1 MSIAVLPQSTVR
13 TLVSTQVLLT
23 PGSIVKELV
32 DNALDGGATS
42 ISLEIDDTTV
52 SYLCVRDNGSGIP
65 YGEDRDLMCL
75 RHTTSKIESFDDLQ
89 TGKVE
94 TLGFRGEALASLAE
108 IAGKLEI
115 TTRAKGDVVAEKWTV
130 SKDGRRLDT
139 RNASQT
145 QGTTVTAYAIF
156 QSIPVRKETYIKESK
171 KALISI
177 SRYLRAVAMLRR
189 GLRVT
194 FKVRRPISVPSV
206 FSGEKTLVQSVR
218 VCLGKDAV
226 SHSEFIR
233 KVFDDEWAIEAVLP
247 KCDNT
252 SEILPKSSKKDFKQ
266 VVYAVDGR
274 PLNISLPTAK
284 KLSKLTK
291 KYLRSSSR
299 ELILCHIST
308 PAGRPSYDVNVEPA
322 KDDVLF
328 YHETGVLAKWA
339 QLLESVYPEGLSES
353 CGQYP
358 PDGDSQTEQVVD
370 DFESYIRRDAPLDL
384 HSPDR
389 KDDDIEI
396 HSVEGDREIEHI
408 ADEDEDPT
416 EESSVGNDT
425 STGHDNGSII
435 HTFAGKHIEGEN
447 GLRCGAIEEDN
458 EDDDE
463 EEDYR
468 QDVNLHNPWVIA
480 KLNRI
485 QKPRTDSGVVS
496 SGHNRTN
503 STPWSLGITSPR
515 NETAQ
520 ALVASW
526 NPDDETATP
535 VSKERCREV
544 YRTPLSGDNAK
555 NFSSD
560 STATS
565 PIKKFLPFSV
575 LSPSN
580 TSLTQPSSP
589 VENSPTRQVHGCDK
603 EGPPQS
609 NSGLATVPKKRS
621 FLKMANLEQFMGHAD
636 SGDSNDNAEE
646 VQPDSSAW
654 RRNPPSLRSPNKS
667 HDQNESR
674 KRYRPVQSS
683 SVPLEFIPRGEETYP
698 YLVRLGYNGATDMT
712 DILDSDASLVLLA
725 EIQEQLRGSLDPYWL
740 RETGES
746 TRCWDGASVKRLVLS
761 IAEKSENAEL
771 KKQIGRMDMF
781 RGDKEWMV
789 FA

>member
-1 MSIAVLPQSTVR
+1 MSIGVLPQSTVR

-23 PGSIVKELV
+23 PESIVKELI

-130 SKDGRRLDT
+130 AKDGSRLDT

-145 QGTTVTAYAIF
+145 QGTTVTAYALF

-177 SRYLRAVAMLRR
+177 NRFLRAIAMLRR

-206 FSGEKTLVQSVR
+206 FTGEKTLVQGVR

-226 SHSEFIR
+226 SYSEFIR
-233 KVFDDEWAIEAVLP
+233 EVFDDEWAIEAVLP
-247 KCDNT
+247 KCDNS

-266 VVYAVDGR
+266 VIYAVDGR

-299 ELILCHIST
+299 ELVLCHIST
-308 PAGRPSYDVNVEPA
+308 PAGRPCYDVNVEPA

-328 YHETGVLAKWA
+328 YDETGVLKKWA
-339 QLLESVYPEGLSES
+339 QVLERVYLEGLSEP
-353 CGQYP
+353 CGHP
-358 PDGDSQTEQVVD
+358 PTDRDSHTEQVVD
-370 DFESYIRRDAPLDL
+370 DFESYILPDAPLDL
-384 HSPDR
+384 DAPVR
-389 KDDDIEI
+389 NDDDIEI
-396 HSVEGDREIEHI
+396 HSVERDRRTDHVP
-408 ADEDEDPT
+408 DEGPI
-416 EESSVGNDT
+416 EESSVGNETNT
-425 STGHDNGSII
+425 SHDHGSII
-435 HTFAGKHIEGEN
+435 ETFVRKDIEGANE
-447 GLRCGAIEEDN
+447 LRRGEIEEDN
-458 EDDDE
+458 NDDE
-463 EEDYR
+463 KEEDYR
-468 QDVNLHNPWVIA
+468 QDVNLHNPWIIA

-485 QKPRTDSGVVS
+485 QKPWADSGAVI

-503 STPWSLGITSPR
+503 STSTLEISSQR
-515 NETAQ
+515 NETAH
-520 ALVASW
+520 ARVASW
-526 NPDDETATP
+526 NPDDETVTP

-544 YRTPLSGDNAK
+544 YPTPLSGDNTR

-560 STATS
+560 TTATS
-565 PIKKFLPFSV
+565 PIKNFLPFSV

-589 VENSPTRQVHGCDK
+589 VENSPTRHVHGCDK
-603 EGPPQS
+603 GRTPQS

-621 FLKMANLEQFMGHAD
+621 FLKTANLEQFMGHAD
-636 SGDSNDNAEE
+636 SGDSNDDAEE
-646 VQPDSSAW
+646 VQPDSGPW
-654 RRNPPSLRSPNKS
+654 RRNPPGLPSPNES
-667 HDQNESR
+667 RGQNARR

-683 SVPLEFIPRGEETYP
+683 SVPLEFIPLGEETYP

-712 DILDSDASLVLLA
+712 DILDPDASLVLLA

-740 RETGES
+740 RETGDS
-746 TRCWDGASVKRLVLS
+746 TRCWDEASVKRLVLS

-771 KKQIGRMDMF
+771 KQQVGRMDVF

>member
-23 PGSIVKELV
+23 PESIVKELI

-75 RHTTSKIESFDDLQ
+75 RYTTSKIESFDDLQ

-130 SKDGRRLDT
+130 GKDGSRLDT
-139 RNASQT
+139 RSASQT
-145 QGTTVTAYAIF
+145 QGTTVTAYALF

-171 KALISI
+171 KALMSI
-177 SRYLRAVAMLRR
+177 SRFLRAIAMLRR

-206 FSGEKTLVQSVR
+206 FTGEKTLVQGVR

-233 KVFDDEWAIEAVLP
+233 EVFADEWAIEAVLP

-308 PAGRPSYDVNVEPA
+308 PAGKSSYDVNVEPA

-328 YHETGVLAKWA
+328 YDETGLLEKWA
-339 QLLESVYPEGLSES
+339 RLLERVYPEGLSEQ
-353 CGQYP
+353 CGHRP
-358 PDGDSQTEQVVD
+358 PDRDSQTEEVVD
-370 DFESYIRRDAPLDL
+370 DFETCMRRDPPLDL
-384 HSPDR
+384 DPPDR
-389 KDDDIEI
+389 NDDDIEI
-396 HSVEGDREIEHI
+396 HAIEGDRRKEHVP
-408 ADEDEDPT
+408 DEDPI
-416 EESSVGNDT
+416 EESSVGNETNT
-425 STGHDNGSII
+425 SHDSGSITN
-435 HTFAGKHIEGEN
+435 TFVRKDIEGEDE
-447 GLRCGAIEEDN
+447 LRRGAIEEDK
-458 EDDDE
+458 DDDEE

-485 QKPRTDSGVVS
+485 QKPWADSGAVI
-496 SGHNRTN
+496 SGHNRTS
-503 STPWSLGITSPR
+503 STPSSLGFSSRR
-515 NETAQ
+515 NETAH
-520 ALVASW
+520 ARVPSW

-535 VSKERCREV
+535 VSKERCREL
-544 YRTPLSGDNAK
+544 YPTPVSGDNAR

-560 STATS
+560 ITVTS

-575 LSPSN
+575 RSPSN

-589 VENSPTRQVHGCDK
+589 VERSPTRQVHACDK
-603 EGPPQS
+603 ERTPQS

-621 FLKMANLEQFMGHAD
+621 FLKIANLEQFMDHAD
-636 SGDSNDNAEE
+636 SGDSNDYAEE
-646 VQPDSSAW
+646 VQRDS
-654 RRNPPSLRSPNKS
+654 RPLPGLPSP
-667 HDQNESR
+667 NESR
-674 KRYRPVQSS
+674 SQNARRKSYRPVQSS
-683 SVPLEFIPRGEETYP
+683 SVPLEFIPLGEETYP

-712 DILDSDASLVLLA
+712 DILDPDASLVLLA

-740 RETGES
+740 RETGDS
-746 TRCWDGASVKRLVLS
+746 TRCWDEASVKRLVLS

-771 KKQIGRMDMF
+771 QQQIGRMDMF